1 LLEPAVAVPPHAA
14 QGSKRS
20 KANSVSRTEREI
32 ETVPANG
39 LRNFFAFCR
48 LPRLLYKDHRGF
60 APPLDAERWTLFG
73 SKLNPHFRL
82 VQSQAWLARKNGKL
96 AGRIFAQIY
105 DEAHAPLGASRAQ
118 FGCLDAIDDDEVVA
132 ALTRAAEDWLRQRGA
147 ALVHGPFSPSVNS
160 ESGLLVQGFEEL
172 PMTFV
177 PWNPAYLGHALERQG
192 YTKARDLI
200 SYRYDVGEK
209 DRVAEQR
216 IVARPEWRKR
226 LNIRA
231 LDLKNLHKEA
241 EVIIEI
247 FNDAWSDNWGFV
259 PFTLDEFMSSADALK
274 WVVPSEGGFMKGGFM
289 IELDGVPQAFG
300 LVLPNLHEITADL
313 GGRLFPFGLARVI
326 SRIRKHAFLSG
337 RLALFGIRRALHR
350 SIAGGAVILAFIEE
364 MRLRS
369 ISSPIEQVEFGWVLE
384 DNLGMRRPI
393 ELSGAQIYK
402 VHRVYE
408 KNLAA

>member
-1 LLEPAVAVPPHAA
+1 
-14 QGSKRS
+14 
-20 KANSVSRTEREI
+20 
-32 ETVPANG
+32 
-39 LRNFFAFCR
+39 
-48 LPRLLYKDHRGF
+48 
-60 APPLDAERWTLFG
+60 
-73 SKLNPHFRL
+73 
-82 VQSQAWLARKNGKL
+82 
-96 AGRIFAQIY
+96 
-105 DEAHAPLGASRAQ
+105 
-118 FGCLDAIDDDEVVA
+118 
-132 ALTRAAEDWLRQRGA
+132 
-147 ALVHGPFSPSVNS
+147 
-160 ESGLLVQGFEEL
+160 
-172 PMTFV
+172 
-177 PWNPAYLGHALERQG
+177 
-192 YTKARDLI
+192 
-200 SYRYDVGEK
+200 
-209 DRVAEQR
+209 
-216 IVARPEWRKR
+216 
-226 LNIRA
+226 
-231 LDLKNLHKEA
+231 
-241 EVIIEI
+241 
-247 FNDAWSDNWGFV
+247 
-259 PFTLDEFMSSADALK
+259 
-274 WVVPSEGGFMKGGFM
+274 M

>member
-1 LLEPAVAVPPHAA
+1 MS
-14 QGSKRS
+14 G
-20 KANSVSRTEREI
+20 TERKLEI
-32 ETVPANG
+32 VVANG
-39 LRNFFAFCR
+39 LRNFLAFCR
-48 LPRLLYKDHRGF
+48 LPRLLYKDHPGF
-60 APPLDAERWTLFG
+60 APPLDAERWTLFAA
-73 SKLNPHFRL
+73 KLNPHFKL
-82 VQSQAWLARKNGKL
+82 VQSQAWLARKKGKL

-160 ESGLLVQGFEEL
+160 ESGLLVEGFEEL

-177 PWNPAYLGHALERQG
+177 PWNPAYLGHALERHG

-200 SYRYDVGEK
+200 SYRYDASDK
-209 DRVAEQR
+209 DRQARPSILE
-216 IVARPEWRKR
+216 RPEWRER
-226 LNIRA
+226 LNIRT
-231 LDLKNLHKEA
+231 LDLKNLGKEA
-241 EVIIEI
+241 AIIVDI
-247 FNDAWSDNWGFV
+247 FNDAWSENWGFV
-259 PFTLDEFMSSADALK
+259 PFTLAEFMSSADALK
-274 WVVPSEGGFMKGGFM
+274 MVMPPEGGFM

-300 LVLPNLHEITADL
+300 VILPNLHEITADL
-313 GGRLFPFGLARVI
+313 GGRLFPLGLPRVV
-326 SRIRKHAFLSG
+326 SRIRKHAFRSG

-350 SIAGGAVILAFIEE
+350 KAAGGAVILAFIEE
-364 MRLRS
+364 IRRRNK
-369 ISSPIEQVEFGWVLE
+369 SSSLKHVEFGWVLE

-393 ELSGAQIYK
+393 ELSGARIDK

>member
-1 LLEPAVAVPPHAA
+1 VAIPPHAA

-20 KANSVSRTEREI
+20 KANCVSRTKREI

-48 LPRLLYKDHRGF
+48 LPRLLYKDYPGF
-60 APPLDAERWTLFG
+60 APPLDAERWTLFA
-73 SKLNPHFRL
+73 SKLNPHFKL

-160 ESGLLVQGFEEL
+160 ETGMLIQGFEAT
-172 PMTFV
+172 PMVFM
-177 PWNPAYLGHALERQG
+177 PWNPAYLSGSLERHG

-200 SYRYDVGEK
+200 SYRYDASDK
-209 DRVAEQR
+209 DRQVRPSILE
-216 IVARPEWRKR
+216 RPEWRER
-226 LNIRA
+226 LNIRT
-231 LDLKNLHKEA
+231 LDLKNLKKEA
-241 EVIIEI
+241 ALIVDI
-247 FNDAWSDNWGFV
+247 FNDAWSENWGFV
-259 PFTLDEFMSSADALK
+259 PFTLAEFMSSADALK
-274 WVVPSEGGFMKGGFM
+274 LVMPPEGGFM

-300 LVLPNLHEITADL
+300 VVLPNLHEITADL
-313 GGRLFPFGLARVI
+313 GGRLFPLGLPRIV
-326 SRIRKHAFLSG
+326 SRIRKHAFTSG

-350 SIAGGAVILAFIEE
+350 RAAGGAVILAFIEE
-364 MRLRS
+364 IRRRNK
-369 ISSPIEQVEFGWVLE
+369 SSSLGHVEFGWVLE
-384 DNLGMRRPI
+384 DNLGIRRPI
-393 ELSGAQIYK
+393 ERSGARIDK